1 MCYIYTMDSY
11 SAIKNNEF
19 IKFSDKWMT
28 LEDIVF
34 SEVNKSQ
41 KEFTWYELTDKWIL
55 AQKLT
60 IPKIQFA
67 RHMKFRKKED
77 QSVDTLI
84 FLRRWNKIHMGGVTE
99 TYFGSDTIQILPHLR
114 IYPIKNHLC
123 QTLWQIPTSGC
134 WLETGITVLWAALPV
149 PD

>member
-41 KEFTWYELTDKWIL
+41 KEFT
-55 AQKLT
+55 
-60 IPKIQFA
+60 
-67 RHMKFRKKED
+67 
-77 QSVDTLI
+77 
-84 FLRRWNKIHMGGVTE
+84 
-99 TYFGSDTIQILPHLR
+99 
-114 IYPIKNHLC
+114 
-123 QTLWQIPTSGC
+123 
-134 WLETGITVLWAALPV
+134 
-149 PD
+149 